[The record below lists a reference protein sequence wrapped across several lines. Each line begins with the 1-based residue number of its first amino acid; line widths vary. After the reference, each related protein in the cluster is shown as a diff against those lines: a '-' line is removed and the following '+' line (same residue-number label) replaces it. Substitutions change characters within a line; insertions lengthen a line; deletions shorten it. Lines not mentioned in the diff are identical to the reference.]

1 MKGGIH
7 MEQNY
12 KISVVV
18 PIYNVE
24 AYLSRCVDSILNQT
38 YSNLEVILVDDGA
51 TDGSGAICDS
61 YAARDSRVQVIHK
74 ENGGL
79 SSARNAGIDVATG
92 DFLTFVDSD
101 DWIALESYEHM
112 LALALKY
119 DVPLVCAGRYDV
131 SSETGKKTVG
141 LCPTMEE
148 VVTGQELA
156 RRIFRWENVDSS
168 ACDKLYRREL
178 FREIRFPLGKTME
191 DVPTTYRVVLNAG
204 RAAMCPEPIYHYFHR
219 PGSISTSSVSEKTFF
234 FSEHTEKIYA
244 FIRENYPD
252 IEPEAR
258 YLRVRSL
265 AHNVICLE
273 LVPPSVRHQFAEQYR
288 TSRRELRKHLNFI
301 LFSGLFSAKEK
312 REFSLL
318 AVGMYR
324 SMRKVYHLLKKA
336 S

>member
-1 MKGGIH
+1 

-219 PGSISTSSVSEKTFF
+219 PGSITTTSISEKNFYF
-234 FSEHTEKIYA
+234 VEHTEGIYQ
-244 FIRENYPD
+244 FIREHYPE

-265 AHNVICLE
+265 AHTVITLE
-273 LVPPSVRHQFAEQYR
+273 LVPKAVRKRFAQQY
-288 TSRRELRKHLNFI
+288 SSSLGELRSHLIFI
-301 LFSGLFSAKEK
+301 VKSSLFSNREK
-312 REFSLL
+312 RDYILL
-318 AVGMYR
+318 ACGLYR
-324 SMRKVYHLLKKA
+324 GVRKVYHLLRRG